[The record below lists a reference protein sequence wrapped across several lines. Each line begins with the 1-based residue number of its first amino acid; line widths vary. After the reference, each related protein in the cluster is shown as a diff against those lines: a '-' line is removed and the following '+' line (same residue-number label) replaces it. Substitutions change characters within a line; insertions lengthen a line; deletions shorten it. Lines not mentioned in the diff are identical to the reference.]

1 MLGGDEMKRRGI
13 VCYHSNP
20 QSLKY
25 LENLIKRTKE
35 SNVFVEVAQEVE
47 ELFDVIHSFKAISIE
62 PAVFVVSGEDL
73 RQAENRL
80 IEEIHKKCPE
90 SLIMVEVSS
99 KNRVSLSEL
108 DSIYQ
113 IHSYF
118 DIRDTQELIWE
129 KLKEALDVFRT
140 KTAVDVKNLESKDQR
155 DEIMDEIDTGVIE
168 VNRDCR
174 VIYMNRRARFFSAK
188 EVGDLFCPK
197 IFNNYEQNCSK
208 CFLDPRI
215 TENSKKRVMYKDQR
229 WAQLSIQVNEN
240 GNRTLSY
247 TEITEF
253 IERERIHLVL
263 KEIALKEV
271 DPRNSYELAKTIV
284 SMAKRYVKIH
294 SLQLV
299 QFNDFFPKT
308 IYTIGLTLQT
318 SILDWIRKEEKESG
332 YLEILGQRYCY
343 HRLKD
348 ERILIMAYS
357 ALRIGFE
364 LMEEFTQGLIE
375 MMASKI
381 RQSELYYKRALDEQR
396 DELTSAYHR
405 SYFSKVLEYLYSE
418 RRNKEEVHKI
428 HALTIIDVRNLNN
441 ISSIYGKEISDAILK
456 EISERIIRQ
465 IRSHDL
471 VARISGNE
479 FAILLELSS
488 RDGLDVFLNRLK
500 SGLVATID
508 KETKGISVITGIG
521 VIKDI
526 EEYHSYS
533 ELMMEADIVLHEQ
546 PSEIIE
552 VAAGIH

>member
-1 MLGGDEMKRRGI
+1 

-35 SNVFVEVAQEVE
+35 SNVFVEVAEEVE

-80 IEEIHKKCPE
+80 LEEIHKKCPE
-90 SLIMVEVSS
+90 SLIMVEVNS
-99 KNRVSLSEL
+99 KNRISLSEL
-108 DSIYQ
+108 DSIHQ
-113 IHSYF
+113 IYSYF
-118 DIRDTQELIWE
+118 DIQDAQETIWE
-129 KLKEALDVFRT
+129 KLKEALDIFRT
-140 KTAVDVKNLESKDQR
+140 NTIVDMQNIESNDR
-155 DEIMDEIDTGVIE
+155 SDEIMDEIDTGVIE

-174 VIYMNRRARFFSAK
+174 VSYMNKRARLFSAK

-197 IFNNYEQNCSK
+197 IYNNYEQNCSK
-208 CFLDPRI
+208 CFLDPRN

-229 WAQLSIQVNEN
+229 WAQLVIRVHDN

-253 IERERIHLVL
+253 IERERINLLL

-284 SMAKRYVKIH
+284 LMAKRYVKIH
-294 SLQLV
+294 SLQLI
-299 QFNDFFPKT
+299 QYNDTFPKV
-308 IYTIGLTLQT
+308 IYTIGLSLNT
-318 SILDWIRKEEKESG
+318 SIMERIRKDDKESG
-332 YLEILGQRYCY
+332 YMEISGQRYRY
-343 HRLKD
+343 QQLKN
-348 ERILIMAYS
+348 ERILIMSYS
-357 ALRIGFE
+357 AQRIGFE
-364 LMEEFTQGLIE
+364 LIEEFTQGLIE

-381 RQSELYYKRALDEQR
+381 RQSEMYYKRALDEQR

-405 SYFSKVLEYLYSE
+405 SYFSKALEYLYSE
-418 RRNKEEVHKI
+418 RRKKEEVHQI
-428 HALTIIDVRNLNN
+428 HALAIIDIRNLHN
-441 ISSIYGKEISDAILK
+441 ISSIYGKEISDAVLK

-471 VARISGNE
+471 VARIAGNE

-500 SGLVATID
+500 SGLGTTND
-508 KETKGISVITGIG
+508 KKTDGISVITGIG
-521 VIKDI
+521 VIQDI

-546 PSEIIE
+546 PSEVIE